1 MAGINKVILVG
12 HLGKDPEVRTVESGV
27 KVARFTMA
35 TTEAY
40 KDKDG
45 ERKEITEWHTVI
57 CWRGL
62 AEVAEKYL
70 TKGKLTYVEGKL
82 RTRTWEDNGVKRS
95 TTEVFA
101 DNFIM
106 LGSRQ
111 DGGGAAPM
119 PVSEPGGFSLSATSR
134 VQVQKPAEP
143 IENENDALPDLIA
156 EEDDLPF

>member
-12 HLGKDPEVRTVESGV
+12 HLGRDPEVRTLESNA

-40 KDKDG
+40 KDKNG
-45 ERKEITEWHTVI
+45 ERKEITEWHTII

-62 AEVAEKYL
+62 ADTAEKYL
-70 TKGKLTYVEGKL
+70 TKGKLIYVEGKL
-82 RTRTWEDNGVKRS
+82 RTRSWDDNSGVKRY
-95 TTEVFA
+95 TTEVYA

-106 LGSRQ
+106 LGARS
-111 DGGGAAPM
+111 DGSMAPM
-119 PVSEPGGFSLSATSR
+119 PVSEPPSAASPAR
-134 VQVQKPAEP
+134 VQESAEK
-143 IENENDALPDLIA
+143 ENELPPFIT

>member
-12 HLGKDPEVRTVESGV
+12 HLGKDPEVRTIDSGA

-40 KDKDG
+40 KDKEG
-45 ERKEITEWHTVI
+45 ERKEITEWHTII

-62 AEVAEKYL
+62 ADIAEKYL
-70 TKGKLTYVEGKL
+70 AKGRLVYVEGKL
-82 RTRTWEDNGVKRS
+82 RTRSWEDNGAKRY
-95 TTEVFA
+95 TTEIYA

-106 LGSRQ
+106 LGAKQ
-111 DGGGAAPM
+111 DAGMTPM
-119 PVSEPGGFSLSATSR
+119 PVSEPGDVSLPVNSR
-134 VQVQKPAEP
+134 VQVQALVEK
-143 IENENDALPDLIA
+143 ENDLPPFVT